1 MHVEKSEVLREVKFP
16 WIIVSIAVVLS
27 LKSVINVDGL
37 NLKHSANV
45 NSNGVI
51 SNEHRGAKRSSIIN
65 LCYINYI

>member
-1 MHVEKSEVLREVKFP
+1 MSKNQKYLEKLIP
-16 WIIVSIAVVLS
+16 WIIVSIVAVLS